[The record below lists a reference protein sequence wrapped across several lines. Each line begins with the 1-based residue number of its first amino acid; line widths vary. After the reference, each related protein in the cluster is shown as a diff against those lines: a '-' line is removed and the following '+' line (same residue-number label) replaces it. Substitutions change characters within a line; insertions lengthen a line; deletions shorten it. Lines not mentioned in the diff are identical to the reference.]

1 MKRTLLII
9 CVLIMSACANA
20 SNKQNAQLTPEQQIM
35 AQENPCKFLSTF
47 GGETEL
53 RAYGE
58 GVGIDQ
64 WAAYTEARIKAESE
78 LLRMVN
84 GWTNDKIDSIKA
96 NTWDTPKNK
105 KKRSKRKT
113 KRGEPV
119 VETLYFMEGSLR
131 GVRPILVK
139 YHPMNS
145 LVLCRVCLSIDKR
158 QVANMVQTMNLG
170 PRQYPTSIYGR

>member
-20 SNKQNAQLTPEQQIM
+20 SNKQNAQLTPEQQRM

-64 WAAYTEARIKAESE
+64 WAAYTEARFKAESE
-78 LLRMVN
+78 LLRMMN
-84 GWTNDKIDSIKA
+84 GWANDNINGIISND
-96 NTWDTPKNK
+96 WETPKNK
-105 KKRSKRKT
+105 RAKRSKRKT
-113 KRGEPV
+113 KGVEPV
-119 VETLYFMEGSLR
+119 QTVYFVEGSLR
-131 GVRPILVK
+131 GVLPILVK
-139 YHPMNS
+139 YHTMNS
-145 LVLCRVCLSIDKR
+145 FVVCRVCLSIDKR

-170 PRQYPTSIYGR
+170 STHYPTPYGR